1 VGGQMAR
8 VGDQVFLLKPAGVE
22 VSQEERERL
31 QARGL
36 YQA

>member
-1 VGGQMAR
+1 MQR
-8 VGDQVFLLKPAGVE
+8 VADQVFLVTPTNVE
-22 VSQEERERL
+22 VSQEEKDRL